1 MTHCLLF
8 MAWQNPAWLTVLRNH
23 STEKSKGSE
32 KRSQPDVS
40 VGREMPRQRHV
51 RRHSVLKYG
60 FAGYPPKPR
69 ASGYCLLYSLELR
82 SRLLLSPKRTEPTAT
97 RLFLVEDRHCWSDI
111 IRKLSYCAMPLFYLR
126 KMAWSI
132 KILFRN
138 GMIQLLSQFP
148 IKMLTRF
155 TVSLMNT
162 TNYGISRCATGTI

>member
-1 MTHCLLF
+1 MKLYGKLTAISLKSGCPSWWNGSKTNCRKNNCLC
-8 MAWQNPAWLTVLRNH
+8 
-23 STEKSKGSE
+23 S
-32 KRSQPDVS
+32 
-40 VGREMPRQRHV
+40 MPHKRHV

-82 SRLLLSPKRTEPTAT
+82 SRPLLSPKRTEPTAT